1 MSRYENQKKTRKKWR
16 YVYRK
21 FSITQR
27 FNSLFQDDVIK
38 TIGNNLKDSC
48 AKGHRQQSARTLEM
62 FFCCVVGCSDRS
74 EKCSSKSFT
83 DLQQSFHIMTKK
95 QEISSKRRTAWFS
108 NIKRVAIDTSASFYR
123 VCSDHFVNG
132 KYF

>member
-1 MSRYENQKKTRKKWR
+1 MKIKKKKRKKWR

-38 TIGNNLKDSC
+38 TIVNNLKHSH

-74 EKCSSKSFT
+74 KKCSSKFFT
-83 DLQQSFHIMTKK
+83 DLQQLFHIMTKK
-95 QEISSKRRTAWFS
+95 QEISSKRRSAWFS
-108 NIKRVAIDTSASFYR
+108 SIKRVAIDTSASFYT

>member
-1 MSRYENQKKTRKKWR
+1 MSRYENQKKPRKKWR

-95 QEISSKRRTAWFS
+95 QAISSKRRSAWFS
-108 NIKRVAIDTSASFYR
+108 NIKRVAIDTSASLYR

-132 KYF
+132 KCF

>member
-1 MSRYENQKKTRKKWR
+1 MKIKKNRKKWR